1 MAPICVTPGF
11 TDLDRGCGNVER
23 RERERGQQR
32 ATEWGGDGTRILGIW
47 NSAEHCLEL
56 ECEEE
61 KTRLAVDRVKP

>member
-1 MAPICVTPGF
+1 MSPQGSLTWTGVAEMW
-11 TDLDRGCGNVER
+11 RGER
-23 RERERGQQR
+23 ERERERGQQR
-32 ATEWGGDGTRILGIW
+32 ATEWGGDGTRKLGIW